1 MQCVA
6 ADCKFEDDYLDIN
19 FRPTLCVLL
28 AISCTF
34 LCVLQKISFPLLSKL
49 VSCSKNR
56 LIILDWQLIKKTI
69 EHESAVME
77 HEIHHVIA
85 RKPRKIPQLRERDKH
100 VANTITKDL
109 HQNFSCFK

>member
-1 MQCVA
+1 MLQKCG

-56 LIILDWQLIKKTI
+56 LIILDSNYLKKAI
-69 EHESAVME
+69 EHESAVRE

-85 RKPRKIPQLRERDKH
+85 RKPRKIPQLKGKEI
-100 VANTITKDL
+100 NT
-109 HQNFSCFK
+109 